1 MIPIHPR
8 IVHFPVALLIIAA
21 IFGVLALVFSSKRR
35 QFMELLIWNLA
46 FGVIGALFALITG
59 LQEEKTL
66 AHNDAIHKILEIHEL
81 IGYVISGV
89 SFILL
94 IWMILRKS
102 KMRLPEFVSII
113 IILVLT
119 SGLLGYV
126 AHLGGKMVYKEGA
139 GVIPM
144 EKVIS
149 GEDHNHQH
157 EDGTADHHEKESG
170 NDSLDNP
177 NSGENNESHEHDH
190 SSHEH

>member
-21 IFGVLALVFSSKRR
+21 VFGVLALVFSSKRR

-46 FGVIGALFALITG
+46 IGVAGAIIAIITG
-59 LQEEKTL
+59 LQEEKNL
-66 AHNDAIHKILEIHEL
+66 AHNDAIHNILEIHEL
-81 IGYVISGV
+81 IGYVISV
-89 SFILL
+89 ISLMLL

-102 KMRLPEFVSII
+102 KMRLPEFASIV
-113 IILVLT
+113 IILVLS
-119 SGLLGYV
+119 SGLLGYG
-126 AHLGGKMVYKEGA
+126 AHLGGKMVYAEGA

>member
-8 IVHFPVALLIIAA
+8 IVHFPVALLITAA
-21 IFGVLALVFSSKRR
+21 VFGILALVFSGKRR

-46 FGVIGALFALITG
+46 FGVVGALFALITG

-66 AHNDAIHKILEIHEL
+66 AHNDAIHNILEIHEL
-81 IGYVISGV
+81 IGYVISII

-102 KMRLPEFVSII
+102 KMRLPEFVSIVV
-113 IILVLT
+113 ILVLS
-119 SGLLGYV
+119 SGLLGYG

-157 EDGTADHHEKESG
+157 EEGTADHHEKENG

-177 NSGENNESHEHDH
+177 NSGENSESHEHDH